1 MDITD
6 TTQQRF
12 EAGIE
17 LFVAGQSVVYNG
29 VVFRKDGERA
39 LHINSH
45 SNWAIEN
52 TTADMAKAKIA
63 RAKEVLAEL
72 ESKSQTFKRIAARLP
87 HEHYFCYDYGMGSV
101 VLAKEVNNE
110 FTWLS
115 PTTSQG

>member
-6 TTQQRF
+6 TTQRRF
-12 EAGIE
+12 EEGIE
-17 LFVAGQSVVYNG
+17 LFVAGQSVVYEG
-29 VVFRKDGERA
+29 VAFSRDGERA
-39 LHINSH
+39 LQIHCY

-72 ESKSQTFKRIAARLP
+72 ENKSRVFKRIAARLS
-87 HEHYFCYDYGMGSV
+87 HEHYFCYDYGMESV